1 MKKGKILFAITGTI
15 ILLLQSILPAVAI
28 DESEDL
34 KSIKAELESMIPEE
48 ELGKYGKGE
57 VIGEAY
63 IDQEESYH
71 EEKIQRKQMKE
82 LCYCL
87 RWDLRL

>member
-1 MKKGKILFAITGTI
+1 MKKGKFLFAITGTI

-34 KSIKAELESMIPEE
+34 KNIKAELESMIPEE

-63 IDQEESYH
+63 IDQEESYC
-71 EEKIQRKQMKE
+71 EEKNLE
-82 LCYCL
+82 EAE
-87 RWDLRL
+87 